1 MAKAER
7 FVCIHGHF
15 YQPPRENPWLET
27 IETQDS
33 AAPYHDWNERIC
45 SECYATNGAAR
56 IVNKENKITRILNN
70 YARMSFNFGPTLLSW
85 MAENANRTYRMILDG
100 ERRSR
105 ELFDGHSSA
114 MAQVYNHLIMPLANR
129 RDRLTQIR
137 WGIADY
143 KSRFG
148 HAPEGMWLAE
158 TAADTESLELLAQE
172 GIRFTVLAPRQAKR
186 VRAITGGK
194 AGSKTDNA
202 KPSGEWIN
210 TPNATVDPTHPYL
223 ARFAS
228 GKTLAIFFYDGPTS
242 RAIAFEGLLNSGEGF
257 VARLKQGFHESS
269 ADSSSGQP
277 QLVHVATDGES
288 YGHHHR
294 HGEMALAYALRLMEQ
309 DQNARLINY
318 ASFLNQFP
326 PQWECEI
333 YDNSSWSCDHGVE
346 RWRSNCGCN
355 GGKAGWNQLWRAPLR
370 EALDNLRDALA
381 PLTEKLGKQLFKD
394 VWAARDGYI
403 EVILDRSEESLA
415 RYFAARQKRPLT
427 DDERVTALSLME
439 MQRHT
444 QLMYTS
450 CGWFFDDISGIET
463 VQIIAYAARVIQLAQ
478 ELFLDDAAGLELAFL
493 DKLGQAE
500 SNVPS
505 AGDGAKIYT
514 EQCLSMELSLEQVA
528 AHYAISSVFSTFADE
543 TEIFCYKIDRISYD
557 ILTSGRGRLALGR
570 SRVTSSITGQTKAFS
585 FAVLHFGDQNI
596 TAAVKAYTPPE
607 LDGSTDANAF
617 EKVKTQAREQVRN
630 ANFPEVIRLLDRYYD
645 LDYSLTSLFRDE
657 QRRIVQ
663 LILNSTLADIEV
675 SLKSIYDDHASL
687 LHYLSQA
694 GLPKP
699 PALALAAGFAVNAGL
714 RRALESDPIDVSV
727 IRSFLAMAKADEVVL
742 DTPTLT
748 YVADLR
754 MRRAMIELQ
763 MSSGSL
769 EILDR
774 ALTLARTLTELPFE
788 LNLWQAQNIWYEIL
802 RSSTHGLTAH
812 DLDDRPQWTKDFNE
826 LGACLSIACDVISA
840 EMAAPATQAEY
851 LIAEA

>member
-1 MAKAER
+1 LPAAKR

-45 SECYATNGAAR
+45 AECYATNGAAR
-56 IVNKENKITRILNN
+56 VVNKENQITRIVNN

-85 MAENANRTYRMILDG
+85 LAENAPRTYRMILDG

-105 ELFDGHSSA
+105 EIFSGHSSA

-143 KSRFG
+143 TYRFG

-158 TAADTESLELLAQE
+158 TAADTETLELLAQE
-172 GIRFTVLAPRQAKR
+172 GIRFTVLAPRQCKR
-186 VRAITGGK
+186 VRSISVGK
-194 AGSKTDNA
+194 VGRDGSKATAELSFGN
-202 KPSGEWIN
+202 WIDS
-210 TPNATVDPTHPYL
+210 PNATVDPTHPYL

-228 GKTLAIFFYDGPTS
+228 GASLALFFYDGPTS

-257 VARLKQGFHESS
+257 VARLKQGFM
-269 ADSSSGQP
+269 DNNQP

-309 DQNARLINY
+309 DKNARLVNY
-318 ASFLNQFP
+318 GSFLAQFP
-326 PQWECEI
+326 PQWEAEI
-333 YDNSSWSCDHGVE
+333 YDDSSWSCDHGVE

-355 GGKAGWNQLWRAPLR
+355 GGKVGWNQLWRAPLR
-370 EALDNLRDALA
+370 EGLDELRDTLA
-381 PLTEKLGKQLFKD
+381 PLTEKVGNLLFND
-394 VWAARDGYI
+394 VWAARDAYI
-403 EVILDRSEESLA
+403 GVILERTPENADRFFAAHQAHPLSEE
-415 RYFAARQKRPLT
+415 
-427 DDERVTALSLME
+427 ERISAFSLME

-478 ELFLDDAAGLELAFL
+478 ELFLDDVAGLELAFL
-493 DKLGQAE
+493 EKLALAK

-514 EQCLSMELSLEQVA
+514 QQCLNMELGLEQVA
-528 AHYAISSVFSTFADE
+528 AHYAISSVFSSFADE
-543 TEIFCYKIDRISYD
+543 TEIFCYRVRRISYESL
-557 ILTSGRGRLALGR
+557 ISGRGRLALGR
-570 SRVTSSITGQTKAFS
+570 ASISSAITGQTDHYS

-596 TAAVKAYTPPE
+596 TAAVKAYQPDDPE
-607 LDGSTDANAF
+607 AAEAF
-617 EKVKTQAREQVRN
+617 ERITRLVREQVRS

-657 QRRIVQ
+657 QRRI
-663 LILNSTLADIEV
+663 LKIILNSTLSDIEG
-675 SLKSIYDDHASL
+675 SLKNIYEDHSSL

-714 RRALESDPIDVSV
+714 RRALEAEPIDAST
-727 IRSFLAMAKADEVVL
+727 IRSLLAMAKADEVPL

-754 MRRAMIELQ
+754 MKRAMIELT
-763 MSSGSL
+763 MSSGNL

-774 ALTLARTLTELPFE
+774 ALSLARTLTELPFE

-802 RSSTHGLTAH
+802 RSSPRTLTAH
-812 DLDDRPQWTKDFNE
+812 APEDRPRWDRDFQE
-826 LGACLSIACDVISA
+826 LGCCLSIACDVITAEEPALATASA
-840 EMAAPATQAEY
+840 GDY